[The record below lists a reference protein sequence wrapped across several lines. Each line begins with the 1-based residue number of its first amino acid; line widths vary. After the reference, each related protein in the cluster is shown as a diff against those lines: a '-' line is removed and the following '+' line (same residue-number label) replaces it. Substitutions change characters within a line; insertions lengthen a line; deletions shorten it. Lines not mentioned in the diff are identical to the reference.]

1 MFLPPDKSQYG
12 PAPGSYLNYEPS
24 PPSTPNQPIPKNNPS
39 QNLTS
44 NGSGIN
50 KANTLLTTNW
60 GSSLKV

>member
-1 MFLPPDKSQYG
+1 
-12 PAPGSYLNYEPS
+12 
-24 PPSTPNQPIPKNNPS
+24 
-39 QNLTS
+39 LTS